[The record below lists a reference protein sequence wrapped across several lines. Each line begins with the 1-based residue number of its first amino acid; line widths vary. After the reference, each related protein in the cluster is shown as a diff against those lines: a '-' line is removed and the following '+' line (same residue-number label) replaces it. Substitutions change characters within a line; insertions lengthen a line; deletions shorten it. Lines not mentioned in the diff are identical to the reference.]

1 MAHSCKLQVSPESKS
16 AIGRTALVGSHKMN
30 HFGLPPVITR
40 PRALA
45 VVEGVNLLRVSIG
58 SETDEDVEGEGQKA
72 RTARE
77 TEKDG
82 GVGVDEVGEEKPG
95 DEKTS
100 TTTTP
105 NEVEVEGEDSSEDE
119 GTPDLSHDPL
129 NGLASEKGFLRFKE
143 KMEQKLAQKHSSEVR
158 NLLPRTVHML
168 HRDGDV

>member
-1 MAHSCKLQVSPESKS
+1 MAHKLQVSPESKS
-16 AIGRTALVGSHKMN
+16 AIGRTTLVGSHKLN
-30 HFGLPPVITR
+30 HFGLPPVVTR

-45 VVEGVNLLRVSIG
+45 VVDGVNLLRVSIG
-58 SETDEDVEGEGQKA
+58 CETDEDVEGEGKICG
-72 RTARE
+72 TARE

-82 GVGVDEVGEEKPG
+82 VGEEKPG
-95 DEKTS
+95 DEKT
-100 TTTTP
+100 TTTIIP
-105 NEVEVEGEDSSEDE
+105 NEEEEEGEDSSEDE

-129 NGLASEKGFLRFKE
+129 NELASEKAFLRFKE